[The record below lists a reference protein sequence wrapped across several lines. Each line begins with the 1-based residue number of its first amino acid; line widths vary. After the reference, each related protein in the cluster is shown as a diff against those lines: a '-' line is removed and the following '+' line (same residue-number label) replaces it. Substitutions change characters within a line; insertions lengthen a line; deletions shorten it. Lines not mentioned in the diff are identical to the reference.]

1 MSGAESMFCNS
12 DSDEEIARILL
23 NKDSKNTK
31 RSTKN
36 TVRMFYWA
44 VGDVKKAEKD
54 EEMDKSLAKFFANAK
69 KQDGTKYKATAL
81 L

>member
-1 MSGAESMFCNS
+1 MFCDT

-23 NKDSKNTK
+23 NEDSKNTK

-36 TVRMFYWA
+36 AFRVFYWA

-54 EEMDKSLAKFFANAK
+54 EESVDKSLAKFK

-81 L
+81 LTIRHGLR